1 MTHFLLGTAFI
12 GHVKAEIRIVMKKF
26 VLLILFVFSCTLSSY
41 AQFENG
47 LQFRDSLAGWTARH
61 AKISEIEP
69 ILKKY
74 NIDSSGKRM
83 IIKIDENNIFRIRCN
98 VDSQDE
104 IEWISMTTLYDST
117 DSGMKADIM
126 VMTTLLENSKY
137 LGLKFKEEA
146 YFQMS
151 SENNM
156 FFVSEKLGITV
167 VLTTCSMS
175 RRYGCPTLEIS
186 FIKGTD
192 YKKWIKQ

>member
-1 MTHFLLGTAFI
+1 
-12 GHVKAEIRIVMKKF
+12 
-26 VLLILFVFSCTLSSY
+26 
-41 AQFENG
+41 
-47 LQFRDSLAGWTARH
+47 
-61 AKISEIEP
+61 
-69 ILKKY
+69 
-74 NIDSSGKRM
+74 M

-156 FFVSEKLGITV
+156 FLFQKNWELLLFSLHVQCLEGMD
-167 VLTTCSMS
+167 VLLWK
-175 RRYGCPTLEIS
+175 YHL
-186 FIKGTD
+186 
-192 YKKWIKQ
+192 

>member
-1 MTHFLLGTAFI
+1 
-12 GHVKAEIRIVMKKF
+12 
-26 VLLILFVFSCTLSSY
+26 
-41 AQFENG
+41 
-47 LQFRDSLAGWTARH
+47 
-61 AKISEIEP
+61 
-69 ILKKY
+69 
-74 NIDSSGKRM
+74 M